1 MSDFF
6 VILDLQISHVLEYTP
21 DFQVIETSNSTI
33 LNQTLKFKDRHY
45 LNCNINYFLL
55 MIIIISVM
63 NLDNFARY
71 QYPEIIIK

>member
-33 LNQTLKFKDRHY
+33 LNQTLKFKDRH
-45 LNCNINYFLL
+45 
-55 MIIIISVM
+55 
-63 NLDNFARY
+63 
-71 QYPEIIIK
+71 